1 MADHLLGDRRGAERP
16 LAALVAHDIG
26 HRGAE
31 YGDRVDPVMAVEIAV
46 LGGEYRVDHLPR
58 HLTDRDDDAVLAGEL
73 GHETAIAGVDLG
85 AGGRDI
91 AGQLLRAGQVAPEI
105 AQRDADEGAAAD
117 HANDDE
123 EEDHARHAAQQPDHR
138 PNPVVERDP
147 RPFLRRVAAPR
158 SDGGSA
164 ISSLPADPGGSGTI

>member
-1 MADHLLGDRRGAERP
+1 
-16 LAALVAHDIG
+16 
-26 HRGAE
+26 
-31 YGDRVDPVMAVEIAV
+31 
-46 LGGEYRVDHLPR
+46 GEYRVDHLPR
-58 HLTDRDDDAVLAGEL
+58 HLTDRHDDAVLAGEL

-117 HANDDE
+117 HADDE
-123 EEDHARHAAQQPDHR
+123 EDEDDARQPAQQPDHR
-138 PNPVVERDP
+138 PSPATGRDP
-147 RPFLRRVAAPR
+147 RPLSRGVAAPR

-164 ISSLPADPGGSGTI
+164 IISLPADPGGSGTI